1 MSSIQ
6 WSGNDNSHIE
16 VAQGH
21 NSAFVDDDGTT
32 YIVYHSR
39 FSDTGE
45 MHQVRV
51 RELLPTDDG
60 WLVAAPYEYTG
71 TKAADTKYDAKNVA
85 GDYEFVIHDQ
95 RTSFKGP
102 KKVTDKTSTV
112 YRGVNKPINI
122 TLKED
127 GTVTGDQT
135 GTWEAVEGA
144 NQMTLKLTGDEG
156 EVTYSGAFDK
166 LPRDKDRKAVMTF
179 SALGTNNLCI
189 WGSQK

>member
-1 MSSIQ
+1 MVTHDKSS
-6 WSGNDNSHIE
+6 
-16 VAQGH
+16 
-21 NSAFVDDDGTT
+21 
-32 YIVYHSR
+32 Y
-39 FSDTGE
+39 
-45 MHQVRV
+45 
-51 RELLPTDDG
+51 
-60 WLVAAPYEYTG
+60 
-71 TKAADTKYDAKNVA
+71 
-85 GDYEFVIHDQ
+85 
-95 RTSFKGP
+95 FKGP

-144 NQMTLKLTGDEG
+144 NQMTLKLTGNEG

-189 WGSQK
+189 WGRRSE

>member
-1 MSSIQ
+1 M
-6 WSGNDNSHIE
+6 
-16 VAQGH
+16 
-21 NSAFVDDDGTT
+21 
-32 YIVYHSR
+32 
-39 FSDTGE
+39 
-45 MHQVRV
+45 
-51 RELLPTDDG
+51 
-60 WLVAAPYEYTG
+60 
-71 TKAADTKYDAKNVA
+71 
-85 GDYEFVIHDQ
+85 
-95 RTSFKGP
+95 
-102 KKVTDKTSTV
+102 
-112 YRGVNKPINI
+112 NKPINI

-135 GTWEAVEGA
+135 GTWEAVEGT

>member
-1 MSSIQ
+1 M
-6 WSGNDNSHIE
+6 
-16 VAQGH
+16 
-21 NSAFVDDDGTT
+21 
-32 YIVYHSR
+32 YHTR
-39 FSDTGE
+39 FSGSGE
-45 MHQVRV
+45 KHEVRV
-51 RELLPTDDG
+51 HELLPTADG
-60 WLVAAPYEYTG
+60 WLVAAPYEYMG
-71 TKAADTKYDAKNVA
+71 TKADKKGYKTADIA
-85 GDYEFVIHDQ
+85 GDYEMVTHDK
-95 RTSFKGP
+95 SSYFKGP

-179 SALGTNNLCI
+179 SALGTNTLCI